1 MMKKFII
8 SIALISIFFA
18 GLLNVE
24 KAYAAMNDSGTFY
37 VAEKAINI

>member
-1 MMKKFII
+1 MKKFLIC
-8 SIALISIFFA
+8 SALIGILFA